1 MKRLAFAALTGL
13 LLSAPSAEA
22 GRSRGCSY
30 EAGALP
36 VETLPAGTPH
46 GDQIPIDH
54 IVVLMQENRSFDHML
69 GQLHNEGQPAAVG
82 LNGRN
87 GNVDPGTG
95 AVITSFHQTRLCEVA
110 DLAHSWNST
119 HRQYNDGFM
128 NGFVATNATPADP
141 TGRRAMGYLTSADL
155 PFYYALYATF
165 AMGDRY
171 FSSVLGPTYPNR
183 FFLLAGTSF
192 GRISNEYPSTPDE
205 YGPSIFELL
214 NDAGVTWKVY
224 YNDIPFAAFF
234 AGARAQPDNFVEI
247 DQFHTDAAN
256 GTLPQVAYVDPAFVT
271 GGENDE
277 HPPSNVQLGQ
287 AFVASVIDSL
297 MHSPNWPSS
306 ALFLEYDE
314 HGGYYDH
321 VVPPAACVPDAT
333 PPRLTPTSEPGTF
346 DRYGIRVPMVV
357 VSPFSKPHFV
367 SHRIHDHTSILRFI
381 ETRFDLPALTVRDAN
396 TDPPLE
402 FFDFENPAFLTPPVL
417 PNAEIDPIRAAQCT
431 AP

>member
-1 MKRLAFAALTGL
+1 
-13 LLSAPSAEA
+13 
-22 GRSRGCSY
+22 
-30 EAGALP
+30 
-36 VETLPAGTPH
+36 
-46 GDQIPIDH
+46 
-54 IVVLMQENRSFDHML
+54 
-69 GQLHNEGQPAAVG
+69 
-82 LNGRN
+82 
-87 GNVDPGTG
+87 
-95 AVITSFHQTRLCEVA
+95 
-110 DLAHSWNST
+110 
-119 HRQYNDGFM
+119 
-128 NGFVATNATPADP
+128 
-141 TGRRAMGYLTSADL
+141 MGYLTSADI
-155 PFYYALYATF
+155 PFYYALYSTF

-183 FFLLAGTSF
+183 FFLLAGTSY
-192 GRISNEYPSTPDE
+192 GRISNEFPSTQEE

-367 SHRIHDHTSILRFI
+367 SHRTHDHTSILRFI
-381 ETRFDLPALTVRDAN
+381 ETRFDLPALTARDAN
-396 TDPPLE
+396 SEPPLE

-417 PNAEIDPIRAAQCT
+417 PAAEIDPIRAAECVT
-431 AP
+431 P